1 MIDQEKFGKF
11 VAELRK
17 EAGLSQAELA
27 ARLYVGREAVSKWER
42 GVGLPSHTILLG
54 LSKEFDITINE
65 LLYGERIDKTN
76 KEEVE
81 EVPYKW
87 IDKISEKLKNFKKLF
102 IVTIILLI
110 IIYLVSY
117 FVFDYTSF
125 KIYATYTSGGD
136 FTFKPG
142 LIVKCY
148 DKLYFKFGNIF
159 SYTDEE
165 IKDTVLFYRSTDN
178 SNRVDLLSGSTLED
192 TVVEIK
198 ELEDLTNKDIKDVLQ
213 NLYIEITTQS
223 EVEQYKVD
231 VDLNFKSYFL
241 TKTNKKNETNDE
253 TEEKIESY
261 FDDNNTIKNKFKL
274 KNEEYIY
281 EFKYKGKKY
290 KCKLKE
296 DIIHLMSDKTAL
308 KYRINE
314 NILNIS
320 NTKDN
325 ISFNVKSNKCLEGNC
340 DKYSD
345 TINMFIDNVLN

>member
-11 VAELRK
+11 IAELRK

-81 EVPYKW
+81 KVPYKW

-148 DKLYFKFGNIF
+148 DKLYFKFGNVIN
-159 SYTDEE
+159 YKNDE
-165 IKDTVLFYRSTDN
+165 IIDMTLYYGDIDN
-178 SNRVDLLSGSTLED
+178 SDRVKLLSGSTLED

-198 ELEDLTNKDIKDVLQ
+198 EFEELTKKDIKEVLQ
-213 NLYIEITTQS
+213 NIYLEITTQS
-223 EVEQYKVD
+223 DVEQYKVD
-231 VDLNFKSYFL
+231 VDLNFKSYIL
-241 TKTNKKNETNDE
+241 SKKLNNENNEDIIESFSETNNE
-253 TEEKIESY
+253 N
-261 FDDNNTIKNKFKL
+261 DDIKTKFKL
-274 KNEEYIY
+274 KNGEYIY

-290 KCKLKE
+290 KCGLQE
-296 DIIHLMSDKTAL
+296 DTVQLIQKNYVIRHNINTNVVTISVDNEIITFDK
-308 KYRINE
+308 
-314 NILNIS
+314 
-320 NTKDN
+320 NTKEC
-325 ISFNVKSNKCLEGNC
+325 KGKEC

-345 TINMFIDNVLN
+345 VVNMFIDNVLN

>member
-81 EVPYKW
+81 KVPYKW

-148 DKLYFKFGNIF
+148 DKLYFKFGNVIN
-159 SYTDEE
+159 YKKDE
-165 IKDTVLFYRSTDN
+165 IKDMTLYYGDIDN
-178 SNRVDLLSGSTLED
+178 SDRVKLLSGSTLED

-198 ELEDLTNKDIKDVLQ
+198 EFEELTKKDIKEVLQ
-213 NLYIEITTQS
+213 NIYLEITTQS
-223 EVEQYKVD
+223 DVENYKVD

-241 TKTNKKNETNDE
+241 SKKLDKENNEEIIESFSETNNE
-253 TEEKIESY
+253 N
-261 FDDNNTIKNKFKL
+261 DDIKNKFKL
-274 KNEEYIY
+274 KNGEYIY

-290 KCKLKE
+290 KCKLE
-296 DIIHLMSDKTAL
+296 DNVILAVFENNNL
-308 KYRINE
+308 KYRIDEKIISISDKKERSNF
-314 NILNIS
+314 NIATNS
-320 NTKDN
+320 CV
-325 ISFNVKSNKCLEGNC
+325 SGNC

-345 TINMFIDNVLN
+345 IVKLFIDNVLN

>member
-81 EVPYKW
+81 KVPYKW

-110 IIYLVSY
+110 IIYLASY

-148 DKLYFKFGNIF
+148 DKLYFKFGNVIN
-159 SYTDEE
+159 YKKDE
-165 IKDTVLFYRSTDN
+165 IKDMTLYYGDIDN
-178 SNRVDLLSGSTLED
+178 SDRVKLLSGSTLED

-198 ELEDLTNKDIKDVLQ
+198 EFEELTKKDIKEVLK
-213 NLYIEITTQS
+213 NLYIEITTKS
-223 EVEQYKVD
+223 DVESYKVD

-241 TKTNKKNETNDE
+241 SKKLDKENNEDI
-253 TEEKIESY
+253 IESY
-261 FDDNNTIKNKFKL
+261 SEANNENNDIKNKFKL
-274 KNEEYIY
+274 KNGEYIY

-290 KCKLKE
+290 KCGLQE
-296 DIIHLMSDKTAL
+296 DTVQLIQKNYVIRHNLNTNVVTISVDNEIITFDK
-308 KYRINE
+308 
-314 NILNIS
+314 
-320 NTKDN
+320 NTK
-325 ISFNVKSNKCLEGNC
+325 KCKGKEC

-345 TINMFIDNVLN
+345 VVNMFIDNVLN

>member
-11 VAELRK
+11 IAELRK
-17 EAGLSQAELA
+17 SAGLSQAELA

-65 LLYGERIDKTN
+65 LLYGERINKTN
-76 KEEVE
+76 KDEVE
-81 EVPYKW
+81 KVPYKW
-87 IDKISEKLKNFKKLF
+87 IDKISEKLKRFKKLF
-102 IVTIILLI
+102 IVTLILLI

-117 FVFDYTSF
+117 FIFDYTSF

-148 DKLYFKFGNIF
+148 DKLYFKFGNIIN
-159 SYTDEE
+159 YKKDE
-165 IKDTVLFYRSTDN
+165 IKDMTLYYGN
-178 SNRVDLLSGSTLED
+178 IENRVKLLSGSTLED

-198 ELEDLTNKDIKDVLQ
+198 EFEKLTNKDIKEVLQ
-213 NLYIEITTQS
+213 NLYVEITTPS

-241 TKTNKKNETNDE
+241 TKTNNKDNKEDESESFSETSNENND
-253 TEEKIESY
+253 
-261 FDDNNTIKNKFKL
+261 IKNKFKL
-274 KNEEYIY
+274 KNGKYVY

-290 KCKLKE
+290 RCTLEGDVINGKIDKYIITYDIKTDVINLSINKE
-296 DIIHLMSDKTAL
+296 HIAFETIEKHC
-308 KYRINE
+308 
-314 NILNIS
+314 IS
-320 NTKDN
+320 
-325 ISFNVKSNKCLEGNC
+325 GNC

-345 TINMFIDNVLN
+345 TINMFIDNVLK

>member
-11 VAELRK
+11 IAELRK

-65 LLYGERIDKTN
+65 LLYGERINKTN

-81 EVPYKW
+81 KVPYKW
-87 IDKISEKLKNFKKLF
+87 IDKISEKLKRFKKLF
-102 IVTIILLI
+102 IVTLILLI

-117 FVFDYTSF
+117 FIFDYTSF

-148 DKLYFKFGNIF
+148 DKLYFKFGNVIN
-159 SYTDEE
+159 YKKDE
-165 IKDTVLFYRSTDN
+165 IKDMTLYYGNID
-178 SNRVDLLSGSTLED
+178 NRVKLLSGSTLED

-198 ELEDLTNKDIKDVLQ
+198 EFEKLTNKDIKEVLQ
-213 NLYIEITTQS
+213 NLYVEITTQS
-223 EVEQYKVD
+223 EVDQYKVD

-241 TKTNKKNETNDE
+241 TKTNNKDNNEDESESFSETNNE
-253 TEEKIESY
+253 
-261 FDDNNTIKNKFKL
+261 NNDVKNKFKL
-274 KNEEYIY
+274 KNGEYVY

-290 KCKLKE
+290 KCKLE
-296 DIIHLMSDKTAL
+296 DGIIHLMKDKMVL

-314 NILNIS
+314 NILNIL
-320 NTKDN
+320 NTKDT
-325 ISFNVKSNKCLEGNC
+325 ISFNVKSNQCLEGNC
-340 DKYSD
+340 DKYSN

>member
-11 VAELRK
+11 IAELRK

-81 EVPYKW
+81 KVPYKW

-148 DKLYFKFGNIF
+148 DKLYFKFGNVIN
-159 SYTDEE
+159 YKKDE
-165 IKDTVLFYRSTDN
+165 IKDMTLYYGDIDN
-178 SNRVDLLSGSTLED
+178 SDRVKLLSGSTLED

-198 ELEDLTNKDIKDVLQ
+198 EFEELTKKDIKEVLK
-213 NLYIEITTQS
+213 NLYLEITTQS
-223 EVEQYKVD
+223 DVEQYKVD
-231 VDLNFKSYFL
+231 VDLNFKSYIL
-241 TKTNKKNETNDE
+241 SKKLNNENNEDIIESFSETNNE
-253 TEEKIESY
+253 
-261 FDDNNTIKNKFKL
+261 NNDIKNKFKL
-274 KNEEYIY
+274 KNGEYIY

-290 KCKLKE
+290 KCKLE
-296 DIIHLMSDKTAL
+296 DGEIQVKFETLLL
-308 KYRINE
+308 KYKVE
-314 NILNIS
+314 TDTLYIS
-320 NTKDN
+320 SKNTNTIIYIKE
-325 ISFNVKSNKCLEGNC
+325 KSCVSGNC

-345 TINMFIDNVLN
+345 VVNIFIDSVLN

>member
-11 VAELRK
+11 IAELRK

-81 EVPYKW
+81 KVPYKW

-148 DKLYFKFGNIF
+148 DKLYFKFGNVIN
-159 SYTDEE
+159 YKKDE
-165 IKDTVLFYRSTDN
+165 IKDMTLYYGDIDN
-178 SNRVDLLSGSTLED
+178 SDRVKLLSGSTLED

-198 ELEDLTNKDIKDVLQ
+198 EFEELTKKDIKEVLK

-223 EVEQYKVD
+223 DVEQYKVD

-241 TKTNKKNETNDE
+241 SKKLDKENNENIIESFSETNNE
-253 TEEKIESY
+253 
-261 FDDNNTIKNKFKL
+261 NNDIKNKFKL
-274 KNEEYIY
+274 KNGEYIY
-281 EFKYKGKKY
+281 EFKYKDKKY
-290 KCKLKE
+290 KCKLE
-296 DIIHLMSDKTAL
+296 DNIINL
-308 KYRINE
+308 KVNKYMFKYDVNTH
-314 NILNIS
+314 ILNMLINDEHIAFEAVGKTCIS
-320 NTKDN
+320 
-325 ISFNVKSNKCLEGNC
+325 GNC

-345 TINMFIDNVLN
+345 AINMFIDNVLN

>member
-11 VAELRK
+11 IAELRK

-81 EVPYKW
+81 KVPYKW

-148 DKLYFKFGNIF
+148 DKLYFKFGNVIN
-159 SYTDEE
+159 YKKDE
-165 IKDTVLFYRSTDN
+165 IKDMTLYYGDIDN
-178 SNRVDLLSGSTLED
+178 SDRVKLLSGSTLED

-198 ELEDLTNKDIKDVLQ
+198 EFEELTKKDIKEVLK

-223 EVEQYKVD
+223 DVEQYKVD

-241 TKTNKKNETNDE
+241 SKKLDKENNENIIESFSETNNE
-253 TEEKIESY
+253 N
-261 FDDNNTIKNKFKL
+261 DDIKNKFKL
-274 KNEEYIY
+274 KNGEYIY

-290 KCKLKE
+290 KCGLQE
-296 DIIHLMSDKTAL
+296 DIIHLVYNKSTL
-308 KYRINE
+308 KYRIDE
-314 NILNIS
+314 NIINIS
-320 NTKDN
+320 NAKGIIKFDVN
-325 ISFNVKSNKCLEGNC
+325 NNKCFAGDC
-340 DKYSD
+340 DKYSEI
-345 TINMFIDNVLN
+345 INMFINNVLN